1 MKQRIPTIFLKMVIG
16 FIGIAALAF
25 CVFLLPLFVNEM
37 AVIMPEW
44 AFLKY
49 PFLICMYVTM
59 IIFLVALYQAIR
71 LIGYIDKGEV
81 FSELSIK
88 SLKNMKISGI
98 MMTVLLYLSGMPVV
112 YAEAQIEDA
121 PGLVII
127 GFAIASIPLVV
138 ATFVAVLQRLLQEA
152 LEIKS
157 ENDFTV

>member
-1 MKQRIPTIFLKMVIG
+1 
-16 FIGIAALAF
+16 
-25 CVFLLPLFVNEM
+25 
-37 AVIMPEW
+37 
-44 AFLKY
+44 
-49 PFLICMYVTM
+49 
-59 IIFLVALYQAIR
+59 
-71 LIGYIDKGEV
+71 
-81 FSELSIK
+81 
-88 SLKNMKISGI
+88 
-98 MMTVLLYLSGMPVV
+98 MTVLLYLSGMPVV